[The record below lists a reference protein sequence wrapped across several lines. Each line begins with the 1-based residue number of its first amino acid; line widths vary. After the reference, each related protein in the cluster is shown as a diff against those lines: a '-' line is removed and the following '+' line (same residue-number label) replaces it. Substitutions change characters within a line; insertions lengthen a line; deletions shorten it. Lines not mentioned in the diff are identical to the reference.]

1 MKNNET
7 RSRDTVGKISS
18 DLLNKT
24 PYSNDPIEI
33 ERAMHEDYVKNVTAC
48 VETAKK
54 NFFGVFFVIVLTK
67 KERLMTN
74 VLRHYF
80 FARRSC
86 PTPDYDQAVYH
97 YKSELDDIE
106 FLWVIPSKEACLTFI
121 EQSSSIAPTEW
132 GLLKYVL
139 EFADGTLFKIAKRL
153 NNEKDDSSEI
163 IQ

>member
-1 MKNNET
+1 
-7 RSRDTVGKISS
+7 
-18 DLLNKT
+18 
-24 PYSNDPIEI
+24 
-33 ERAMHEDYVKNVTAC
+33 
-48 VETAKK
+48 
-54 NFFGVFFVIVLTK
+54 
-67 KERLMTN
+67 MTN

-121 EQSSSIAPTEW
+121 EQSSPIAPTEW

>member
-54 NFFGVFFVIVLTK
+54 NFFGDFFVIDL
-67 KERLMTN
+67 E
-74 VLRHYF
+74 
-80 FARRSC
+80 A
-86 PTPDYDQAVYH
+86 
-97 YKSELDDIE
+97 E
-106 FLWVIPSKEACLTFI
+106 F
-121 EQSSSIAPTEW
+121 
-132 GLLKYVL
+132 
-139 EFADGTLFKIAKRL
+139 
-153 NNEKDDSSEI
+153 
-163 IQ
+163 IQNIFEVGVVFVAEV

>member
-54 NFFGVFFVIVLTK
+54 NG
-67 KERLMTN
+67 
-74 VLRHYF
+74 
-80 FARRSC
+80 
-86 PTPDYDQAVYH
+86 
-97 YKSELDDIE
+97 
-106 FLWVIPSKEACLTFI
+106 
-121 EQSSSIAPTEW
+121 
-132 GLLKYVL
+132 
-139 EFADGTLFKIAKRL
+139 
-153 NNEKDDSSEI
+153 
-163 IQ
+163 